1 MAIKYNTPP
10 IVTRGLYLY
19 HDYANTKCYPG
30 SGTTVNN
37 ISKINTNTATM
48 IGSTAYSTDNGGCM
62 VFNGPNNNTRIN
74 FSANDNGQDTNYS
87 FINGINN
94 NFSFSFWTN
103 MDAVATSTGTSG
115 SPIHLNFYGAGRRF
129 FTTMGD
135 GGVVNKIHMRGQ
147 IGGTWQ
153 SPVSS
158 DIIEIGKWYNFA
170 VTYHTSNGFKAYTNG
185 SLSGTSTVTGE
196 FSSTTTAVGVTVGAP
211 DSWNRNI
218 DGKMAA
224 ISIYKDVVLT
234 DAEVLQNYNALKQR
248 FGL

>member
-1 MAIKYNTPP
+1 MGLLHSPT

-19 HDYANTKCYPG
+19 NDYANTKCYSG

-37 ISKINTNTATM
+37 ISGVDTNA
-48 IGSTAYSTDNGGCM
+48 GSFQTGVTHITDNGGCM
-62 VFNGPNNNTRIN
+62 DFNGPGNDARVN
-74 FSANDNGQDTNYS
+74 FSANDNGQDANYS

-103 MDAVATSTGTSG
+103 VDSVAPSTGNSNA
-115 SPIHLNFYGAGRRF
+115 PIHLNFYGAGRRF

-135 GGVVNKIHMRGQ
+135 GGAVDKIHVRGQ

-158 DIIEIGKWYNFA
+158 DTIEIGKWYNFTA
-170 VTYHTSNGFKAYTNG
+170 TYHTSNGFRAYTNG
-185 SLSGTSTVTGE
+185 SLSSTSSVTAE
-196 FSSTTTAVGVTVGAP
+196 FSATTTQIGVSLGTPG
-211 DSWNRNI
+211 SWVRNI
-218 DGKMAA
+218 NGKIAA
-224 ISIYKDVVLT
+224 VSIYKDVVLT
-234 DAEVLQNYNALKQR
+234 EAEVLQNYNALKSR